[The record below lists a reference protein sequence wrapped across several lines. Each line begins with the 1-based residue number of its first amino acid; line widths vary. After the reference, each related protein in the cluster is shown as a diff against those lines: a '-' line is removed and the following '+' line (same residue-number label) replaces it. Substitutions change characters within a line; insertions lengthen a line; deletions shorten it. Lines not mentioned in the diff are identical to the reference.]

1 MIEFKTGGTA
11 LRFDFSFFA
20 VITLFFLT
28 GSYGFGISS
37 LVLCAAHELSHL
49 AFMSYFGVKADALT
63 FYGAGIRITSAGT
76 ERLSPGKQAA
86 VYISGCAMNFAV
98 AALLRLAGCG
108 AGAAVSLFTGAF
120 NLLPIGELDGAR
132 LAELLIIRRARPEN
146 VDGIMRALSVI
157 SAAVCVILALAFR
170 NGVSFTLLTTAL
182 YFIVVSSRKV

>member
-1 MIEFKTGGTA
+1 MIEFKLKDTA
-11 LRFDFSFFA
+11 LRLDFSFFA

-28 GSYGFGISS
+28 DEYGFGVSS

-63 FYGAGIRITSAGT
+63 FYGAGIRITSSGT

-86 VYISGCAMNFAV
+86 VYISGCTMNFALAV
-98 AALLRLAGCG
+98 LLRLGGCG

-120 NLLPIGELDGAR
+120 NLLPIGELDGTR
-132 LAELLIIRRARPEN
+132 LAELLIIRRARPEH
-146 VDGIMRALSVI
+146 VDGIMKALSVI
-157 SAAVCVILALAFR
+157 SAVICAALALALR